1 MFLVSHQSELEE
13 MRGTLEAADMLGQ
26 ELEEKEKRIDDLTKE
41 GRCLLYSTCV
51 RIVTYICDRKEP

>member
-26 ELEEKEKRIDDLTKE
+26 ELEEKEKRIDELTKE

-51 RIVTYICDRKEP
+51 RIVSCL

>member
-1 MFLVSHQSELEE
+1 MFLVSYQSELEE

-26 ELEEKEKRIDDLTKE
+26 ELEEKEKRIDELTKE

-51 RIVTYICDRKEP
+51 RIVS